1 MKKPLYVVMLLIF
14 AMFMTSVQAA
24 PVVIDFVSGD
34 MSATSSTGNTYLIT
48 PHPVWD
54 TISGA
59 SWVSAY
65 AGTGYGG
72 GVVLPNSTG
81 LANPTMTFVQAF
93 SLPYAINS
101 GSLTVGADDTMAVW
115 LNGNMLKQA
124 NWVQDGA
131 CADGPIACEQGEFLT
146 LTLSP
151 YLVQGANTLTM
162 DVYQRGLDVSGA
174 IWSGTASS
182 IPEPSTYATMGGALL
197 GFILVIAKRRR
208 ELSRHK

>member
-1 MKKPLYVVMLLIF
+1 MKKPLYVVMLVIF
-14 AMFMTSVQAA
+14 AMFMTSAQAA
-24 PVVIDFVSGD
+24 PVVISFVSGD

-81 LANPTMTFVQAF
+81 LANPTMTFTQSF
-93 SLPYAINS
+93 LLPYAINS

-115 LNGNMLKQA
+115 LNDKLLKQA

-162 DVYQRGLDVSGA
+162 DVYQRGLDVTGA
-174 IWSGTASS
+174 VWSGTASS
-182 IPEPSTYATMGGALL
+182 VPEPATFATMSGALVGL
-197 GFILVIAKRRR
+197 ALLVRRR
-208 ELSRHK
+208 RQQRE